1 MPLADSDD
9 GNISALA
16 AYQDGS
22 SVGALVSIDVDPES
36 DPSGEDNE
44 LWQEIDN
51 PPAVAF
57 GQPPLLVGPDPLP
70 STGFL
75 LRQTATG
82 WTDEELDD
90 FPNALQCGAE
100 NCDLPGRPD
109 PVLAMW
115 TDPSGQQGWAVG
127 GQTGGEE
134 LQLNGAGGAAAA
146 VQTAGVMRFGAGP
159 NPPVS
164 ADASIPIPAGEPTF
178 AFGGGSGCVL
188 SCSADDGQDLGPNA
202 WLEGAIAS
210 ANRISGLRAF
220 LYAGEP
226 LGSPASALPA
236 AEFDRELASY
246 ASALSS
252 GGSLPVYTEAT
263 SQSVTAAAG
272 GSSGFAQVLGAHAP
286 AGSTPSGTPVP
297 PAGTAAYAFN
307 SSATGR
313 TVRVIVLDY
322 SSGSLS
328 GSGGAQLS
336 WLEAELGSA
345 KQAGIPA
352 IVVGGDDITDS
363 NQPNYASDAGAVSAA
378 LLSGG
383 ASAYLFY
390 DISGQNVSETLGT
403 GSNTIPVYGTGTLG
417 YVSPPI
423 TAPEVADFLGASGYL
438 LVSVHP
444 AQRNASTNRAP
455 VTAQLIPNAGQ
466 LGLDAVDGTLLRRS
480 TVSLL
485 LLIPSRSKSRSP
497 GNPPR
502 A

>member
-1 MPLADSDD
+1 
-9 GNISALA
+9 
-16 AYQDGS
+16 
-22 SVGALVSIDVDPES
+22 
-36 DPSGEDNE
+36 
-44 LWQEIDN
+44 
-51 PPAVAF
+51 
-57 GQPPLLVGPDPLP
+57 
-70 STGFL
+70 
-75 LRQTATG
+75 
-82 WTDEELDD
+82 
-90 FPNALQCGAE
+90 
-100 NCDLPGRPD
+100 
-109 PVLAMW
+109 
-115 TDPSGQQGWAVG
+115 
-127 GQTGGEE
+127 
-134 LQLNGAGGAAAA
+134 
-146 VQTAGVMRFGAGP
+146 
-159 NPPVS
+159 
-164 ADASIPIPAGEPTF
+164 
-178 AFGGGSGCVL
+178 
-188 SCSADDGQDLGPNA
+188 
-202 WLEGAIAS
+202 
-210 ANRISGLRAF
+210 
-220 LYAGEP
+220 
-226 LGSPASALPA
+226 
-236 AEFDRELASY
+236 
-246 ASALSS
+246 
-252 GGSLPVYTEAT
+252 
-263 SQSVTAAAG
+263 
-272 GSSGFAQVLGAHAP
+272 
-286 AGSTPSGTPVP
+286 VP

-480 TVSLL
+480 TVSLFEGLARRPLGGEEWVGGTPGSERESPDPYTVLPETCLGSDCGEFIPPQYSFSSSDPSIGNFVEHDPNSTNPIQILQSSNGAPIPDPTSGLFCAFNPGTTTVTISAGGLSYSEPVTVQGGSVEEPCGTVPATTITTPAPGVGTTPPPAPVPAPAPAPVPPPPPSAKLPAVKVVTPPAASALVLPFAPATAPSARALFPVSTLTPRPTPPTGFSSVAVTSPVPGRVVEEEREEEEAVESARANFTAYHPDAPPDPILPAVAIIL
-485 LLIPSRSKSRSP
+485 LVLAIGGSGAGIRRRYRPRGTVAFARAEVRRDHDRWSPRSGRY
-497 GNPPR
+497 R
-502 A
+502 